1 MSKLGGKGER
11 AKRKRGRGGGSA
23 SARNPVPDSSG
34 QLGPFS
40 KHLAATETTSNSW
53 LVGRRGRGSKEI
65 PSKILLNSGIME
77 LDHSEQC
84 PWRVEKVHKGMFE
97 SVIQALRRVRSYELA
112 AVVKYFLVCMDQGS
126 KMY

>member
-1 MSKLGGKGER
+1 
-11 AKRKRGRGGGSA
+11 
-23 SARNPVPDSSG
+23 
-34 QLGPFS
+34 
-40 KHLAATETTSNSW
+40 
-53 LVGRRGRGSKEI
+53 
-65 PSKILLNSGIME
+65 ME

-126 KMY
+126 KIY